1 MNMRINLTGLAD
13 LANAQ
18 LAAKGKPLEI
28 PLDDI
33 FPDPKNP
40 RNLDDDSSPTEIE
53 AQEELDADVAERG
66 VKTPISVRPHPSISG
81 KYIINYGHRRYR
93 AACRNRLATVPAFI
107 DERFD
112 SFDQVNENELRTGL
126 TTRARALFI
135 RNRLDAGDTKGE
147 IARRMRKKNQNF
159 ITEHLALIDAPDCVN
174 QAYSSGVTSART
186 LYELR
191 QAWEAFPERVDA
203 WFRAATHISRDAIR
217 DALVRFRH
225 DEIGGADA
233 GGRQEAEVSTQEF
246 RHDEIS
252 VSPLPQQPAAAPLGC
267 RGSGGQ
273 GADGR
278 TGATLALPKVSP
290 NGGDMIVH
298 YRGQKARIAPGAT
311 VAIVL
316 DGHPAPVEV
325 PWSEIVFES

>member
-1 MNMRINLTGLAD
+1 MNMRIDLTGLAD
-13 LANAQ
+13 LADAE

-40 RNLDDDSSPTEIE
+40 RNMDDDSSAAEIE

-66 VKTPISVRPHPSISG
+66 VKTPISVRPHPAIAG

-174 QAYSSGVTSART
+174 QAYASGVTSART

-191 QAWEAFPERVDA
+191 QAWEAYPERVDA
-203 WFRAATHISRDAIR
+203 WFGSATRISRDAIR

-225 DEIGGADA
+225 DEIGGADV
-233 GGRQEAEVSTQEF
+233 GGQQGVEASIPQF
-246 RHDEIS
+246 RHDEIPA
-252 VSPLPQQPAAAPLGC
+252 SPLPQDPSVVRSVRARSDGPGTLG
-267 RGSGGQ
+267 RP
-273 GADGR
+273 GAS
-278 TGATLALPKVSP
+278 LARPKVPS
-290 NGGDMIVH
+290 GDGDMIVQ
-298 YRGQKARIAPGAT
+298 YKGQRARIAPGAR
-311 VAIVL
+311 VAIIL
-316 DGHPAPVEV
+316 DDQEDPVEV
-325 PWSEIVFES
+325 PWSEIVIGR

>member
-18 LAAKGKPLEI
+18 LAAKGKPLDI

-40 RNLDDDSSPTEIE
+40 RNLDDDSSQDEIE

-93 AACRNRLATVPAFI
+93 ASCRNSIATIPAFI

-174 QAYSSGVTSART
+174 QAYASGVTSART

-203 WFRAATHISRDAIR
+203 WLRSATRISRDAIR

-225 DEIGGADA
+225 DEIVGTVEGGHQDLAA
-233 GGRQEAEVSTQEF
+233 SRQEF
-246 RHDEIS
+246 RHDEIPAS
-252 VSPLPQQPAAAPLGC
+252 LMSQQPAEVRPASPGSEV
-267 RGSGGQ
+267 RG
-273 GADGR
+273 GAGR
-278 TGATLALPKVSP
+278 PDATLARPKAAAT
-290 NGGDMIVH
+290 GGDMIVR

-316 DGHPAPVEV
+316 DGDAVSVEV
-325 PWSEIVFES
+325 PWSEIVFER